1 VEGCG
6 KRRNRRL
13 SPLDRLRSKRLGPLF
28 RRKEWLK
35 IKRTMESL
43 TVRVRPLRFV
53 FLIEPTDKPGLQR
66 IFEVNSSLWG
76 GVFNFI
82 IPLFKQVPKRYR
94 ERYFKTIPAKEMLKG
109 LVEAFQPDYLV
120 ELREGAAGSYGIA
133 FPEKR
138 ILAIDELTTAD
149 EQGRCKIGVDLRSV
163 CEDLYKTTFRFVQR
177 HPPDVIIPSSV
188 EKKYNL
194 LFAATFGFLPEA
206 GPLAD
211 VSKVYAKALGAKRTG
226 IKPVEFP
233 KLFSRRY
240 LYPLRMT
247 RHKLDTFRNS
257 WSIDSKLFYMN
268 EGSSF
273 DLIEFWNLRALGWHI
288 EPLPA
293 SLAPNLVDY
302 CNEFIKSVYRPFPPP
317 SNAYHHATMLCA
329 RSQSV
334 EKLQEFMKKL
344 TWVPASHASL
354 DHRVP
359 RIWEEWGRGADHAE
373 PQTVEHSEKSVKA
386 GVIGDGLHLTAQ
398 PHDFAKDD
406 RFCSLTA
413 ACANVLKS
421 FSGGTPI
428 IPWKSDVAETLTR
441 EFGEKKTWISRE
453 GIVALAGEHSFSS
466 YLRVPSPI
474 NIFSSMAESLGYKLS
489 LSPAGRTCKQI
500 ITAVGGLPWIGI
512 VARSPELL
520 KFIDRLAHEDLEVE
534 LEGEEGEK
542 GKRKKVHKGFALLPQ
557 VMEVLERTNAG
568 GLARSSSGHL
578 NALVRSN
585 VLKLGMALRCSE
597 CEHTSWFSLESLA
610 PRMSCPHCLAKFRF
624 PSGSPPHRDA
634 WAYRVI
640 GPFTTGHFGG
650 GAYCVATALHFL
662 SEKIA
667 RTSNWVTSFTMRN
680 AAGKEFE
687 ADFGMLAAPSRF
699 SHTSSPHLIIGE
711 CKSFNRFEDR
721 DFKRAEA
728 AASLFPGAVLC
739 FCTFNEAL
747 DKSEI
752 KGLTRLARQA
762 RTRWYARKQ
771 VNPILILTSLELF
784 SEFKITDFYSL
795 YGDKADYARHVYL
808 RDDIQ
813 ELCEFTQQFYLGMS
827 SQHEWLEEKRK
838 KRAARLAAKATVSGN
853 A

>member
-1 VEGCG
+1 
-6 KRRNRRL
+6 
-13 SPLDRLRSKRLGPLF
+13 
-28 RRKEWLK
+28 
-35 IKRTMESL
+35 METS
-43 TVRVRPLRFV
+43 TVRVRPLRFA
-53 FLIEPTDKPGLQR
+53 FLVEPKDKLGLQR

-82 IPLFKQVPKRYR
+82 IPLFKQVPGRYR
-94 ERYFKTIPAKEMLKG
+94 EKYFKTIPAKGMLKG

-120 ELREGAAGSYGIA
+120 ELKTGAAASYGIA

-138 ILAIDELTTAD
+138 ILAIGDLIARD

-163 CEDLYKTTFRFVQR
+163 CDDLYRTTFRFVQR
-177 HPPDVIIPSSV
+177 HPPDVIIPSSI
-188 EKKYNL
+188 EKRYNL

-211 VSKVYAKALGAKRTG
+211 VSNVYVKALDGKRTV
-226 IKPVEFP
+226 IKAVEFP
-233 KLFSRRY
+233 KLFNHKY
-240 LYPLRMT
+240 LYPLRAT
-247 RHKLDTFRNS
+247 NHELDTFRNS
-257 WSIDSKLFYMN
+257 WSIDSKLFYMD
-268 EGSSF
+268 ERSSF
-273 DLIEFWNLRALGWHI
+273 DLIEFWNLRALGWHV

-293 SLAPNLVDY
+293 SLAPNLIDY

-334 EKLQEFMKKL
+334 EELQEFIKKL
-344 TWVPASHASL
+344 TWVPATHACL

-359 RIWEEWGRGADHAE
+359 RMWEEWGRSADHAE
-373 PQTVEHSEKSVKA
+373 PQTVEHSEKSVDA
-386 GVIGDGLHLTAQ
+386 YVIGDGLHLTSQ

-428 IPWKSDVAETLTR
+428 IPWKSDVAATLTR
-441 EFGEKKTWISRE
+441 DFGEKKTWISRE
-453 GIVALAGEHSFSS
+453 GIVVLAGEHRFSS
-466 YLRVPSPI
+466 VLRVPSPI

-500 ITAVGGLPWIGI
+500 IDAVGGLMWIGI

-534 LEGEEGEK
+534 LEGEEGEA
-542 GKRKKVHKGFALLPQ
+542 GKRKKVHKGFATLPQ
-557 VMEVLERTNAG
+557 VIETLERTNAG
-568 GLARSSSGHL
+568 GLPTIGGHL
-578 NALVRSN
+578 NALIRSN
-585 VLKLGMALRCSE
+585 VLKLGMALRCTE
-597 CEHTSWFSLESLA
+597 CEYTSWFSLEGLA
-610 PRMSCPHCLAKFRF
+610 PELSCPHCLANFHF

-667 RTSNWVTSFTMRN
+667 RTSNWVPSFTMRN
-680 AAGKEFE
+680 AVGNEFE

-699 SHTSSPHLIIGE
+699 SHRSSPQLIIGE
-711 CKSFNRFEDR
+711 CKSFNRFEQR
-721 DFKRAEA
+721 DFKRAEEA
-728 AASLFPGAVLC
+728 ADLFPGAVLC
-739 FCTFNEAL
+739 FCTFNETL

-752 KGLTRLARQA
+752 KGLTRLTKQG
-762 RTRWYARKQ
+762 RKRMDVGKQ
-771 VNPILILTSLELF
+771 MNPVLILTSRELF
-784 SEFKITDFYSL
+784 SEFKMTDLYSL
-795 YGDKADYARHVYL
+795 YGDKADYARGVYL

-813 ELCEFTQQFYLGMS
+813 ELCEFTQKTYLGMPS
-827 SQHEWLEEKRK
+827 YHEWLEEKRR
-838 KRAARLAAKATVSGN
+838 KRAARSAAKAPVTGK
-853 A
+853 AR